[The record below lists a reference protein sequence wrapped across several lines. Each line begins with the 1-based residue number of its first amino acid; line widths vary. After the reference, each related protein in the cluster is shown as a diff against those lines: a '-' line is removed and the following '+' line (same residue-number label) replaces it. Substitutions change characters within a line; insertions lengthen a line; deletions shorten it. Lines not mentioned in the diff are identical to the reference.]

1 MSVGLL
7 APDMAYDLDK
17 NGQITSNDARLILSR
32 VVGR

>member
-1 MSVGLL
+1 
-7 APDMAYDLDK
+7 MAYDLDK